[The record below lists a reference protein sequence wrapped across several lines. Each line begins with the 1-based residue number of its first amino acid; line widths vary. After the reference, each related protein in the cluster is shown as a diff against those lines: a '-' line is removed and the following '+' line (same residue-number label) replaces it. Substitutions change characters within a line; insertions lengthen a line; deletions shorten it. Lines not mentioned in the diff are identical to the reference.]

1 MVIETHT
8 YTITYDDKYYDWY
21 KEKLLNLGYKLKRS
35 DTQSETYAREMIY
48 RPLRVEG
55 DEHETD

>member
-1 MVIETHT
+1 MVVEYHT
-8 YTITYDDKYYDWY
+8 YTITYDDEYYYWY
-21 KEKLLNLGYKLKRS
+21 KETLLSNGYKLQS
-35 DTQSETYAREMIY
+35 YDTQTETYAREMIY